1 MNASLSSNL
10 HREPPQVRWSRRA
23 AAVGALALAALFAAC
38 AGAPQPAQAPPVAPA
53 AASPSATGFTILQ
66 INDTYKI
73 EGLRAGAEGGFSR
86 VRTLRQQVEAE
97 GRPVLVLHAGDF
109 LFPSV
114 MSKYLAGVPMI
125 EALNLLDGAEGFD
138 ERLFVT
144 PGNHEFDNS
153 DPQILFDRIAQSKF
167 TWLASNISVAA
178 GGPATDAADPAG
190 AGFEPLAARFAN
202 VKDHVVL
209 DLGGI
214 RVGIFSLSV
223 DDQRRPWL
231 AYGYDLPAR
240 RATIT
245 RLLDDLEREG
255 AQFVVGLTHQEIGED
270 EWLARE
276 FGDRIDWI
284 VGGHEHVMQ
293 LRKVGATTI
302 TKADADAKTAF
313 RIDVRPAAVSDGGAT
328 YSATSTLVEL
338 DKSVQLDSDMVRLV
352 ATSLVRLATA
362 IEEKTGR
369 KLLDVV
375 ATTEHL
381 LEGTE
386 PTIRGRETALGDL
399 LCDILRERLETD
411 IAFVNGGAIR
421 VNDDV
426 PAGGNLRVYELEGIF
441 YYDDKPVVFELTGR
455 ELLGL
460 LEKSVSQATLGH
472 GRFLQVAG
480 VRFRYHVAAD
490 GSTRVDAGEVS
501 VRAAGETAFAPL
513 ALDRRYRAATL
524 TYTWR
529 NGYRD
534 GYPLFSAG
542 NNATSPALVAQ
553 PEISWRQLTE
563 EALAALPGQRITTD
577 LDGRIERIE
586 SLGAPAN

>member
-1 MNASLSSNL
+1 MIASFASMRR
-10 HREPPQVRWSRRA
+10 REHPLVRRGRLA
-23 AAVGALALAALFAAC
+23 LGALALAALV
-38 AGAPQPAQAPPVAPA
+38 AGCVASPPPVQVPPVASPVASQPA
-53 AASPSATGFTILQ
+53 SGFTILQ

-86 VRTLRQQVEAE
+86 VRTLRKELEAD

-114 MSKYLAGVPMI
+114 MSKYTKGVPMI
-125 EALNLLDGAEGFD
+125 EALNLLDGAEAFD
-138 ERLFVT
+138 ERLFVA

-153 DPQILFDRIAQSKF
+153 DPQVLYDRIAQSKF

-178 GGPATDAADPAG
+178 GVTGAG
-190 AGFEPLAARFAN
+190 AGFEPLAARFPN

-209 DLGGI
+209 ELGGI
-214 RVGIFSLSV
+214 RVGIFSLTV

-231 AYGYDLPAR
+231 EYGYDLPHR
-240 RATIT
+240 RATLA
-245 RLLDDLEREG
+245 RVLDDLEREG
-255 AQFVVGLTHQEIGED
+255 AEFVVGLTHQEVGED

-284 VGGHEHVMQ
+284 VGGHEHVAQ
-293 LRKVGATTI
+293 RVEIGTTTI
-302 TKADADAKTAF
+302 TKADADAKSAY
-313 RIDVRPAAVSDGGAT
+313 RIDARRADGGGQPGNAAI
-328 YSATSTLVEL
+328 SASAALIEL
-338 DKSVQLDSDMVRLV
+338 DKSVQLDPDMVRQV

-362 IEEKTGR
+362 VEEKTGR

-386 PTIRGRETALGDL
+386 PAIRGRETALGDL
-399 LCDILRERLETD
+399 LCDILRARLETD

-441 YYDDKPVVFELTGR
+441 YYDDKPVVFELTGQ
-455 ELLGL
+455 ELLAL
-460 LEKSVSQATLGH
+460 LQKSVSQATLGH
-472 GRFLQVAG
+472 GRFLQIAG

-490 GSTRVDAGEVS
+490 GTTRVEGADVS
-501 VRAAGETAFAPL
+501 VRPAGGSQFAPL
-513 ALDRRYRAATL
+513 ELDRRYRTATL
-524 TYTWR
+524 DYTWR

-542 NNATSPALVAQ
+542 AGDGGASPKLVAQ
-553 PEISWRQLTE
+553 PAISWRQLTE
-563 EALAALPGQRITTD
+563 EALAALPGRRITTD
-577 LDGRIERIE
+577 LDGRIVRVETAAE
-586 SLGAPAN
+586 